1 MSLDKARGQNLE
13 PQIKQSDMRNELE
26 NKKVWEDL
34 EKEVNIIARN
44 TISYRIKLK
53 NLGHK
58 ESTRG
63 NGIVQYR
70 ITTSKVFEI
79 SL

>member
-13 PQIKQSDMRNELE
+13 PQIKQSDMRNEVE

-44 TISYRIKLK
+44 IISFI
-53 NLGHK
+53 
-58 ESTRG
+58 E
-63 NGIVQYR
+63 
-70 ITTSKVFEI
+70 
-79 SL
+79 